1 MTDSQLWAFAVTFL
15 AGPFIYLMLVRAQT
29 PLVLLPLALATLGS
43 TGAAFAL
50 SKSQLIWSLG
60 SLWLAWVLT
69 VTLLVLALKQRLTQP
84 RAWRA
89 CFVIGLLATTLPWF
103 GLAAAQMMVS

>member
-1 MTDSQLWAFAVTFL
+1 MTDSQFWAFAVTFL
-15 AGPFIYLMLVRAQT
+15 AGPFIYLMLVRTQT

-50 SKSQLIWSLG
+50 SKSQPIWSLG